1 VSLTFNVRENSGV
14 TVIEISGRLTLGE
27 VATRLTDEVRR
38 LIAAGKKSIILNL
51 GALTNMDSS
60 GVGLLVSAYAT
71 VNREGGQLKLSNLTS
86 RVKDLL
92 LVTKLYTVFEVYE
105 DEPAAIA
112 SFDLLA
118 RKSVV

>member
-1 VSLTFNVRENSGV
+1 MSLTLNVRDNSGV
-14 TVIEISGRLTLGE
+14 TVIEIAGRLTLGE
-27 VATRLTDEVRR
+27 QATRLTDEVRR
-38 LIAAGKKSIILNL
+38 LIAAGKKNILLNVA
-51 GALTNMDSS
+51 GLTNMDSS

-71 VNREGGQLKLSNLTS
+71 VNREGGHLKLSNLTS

-92 LVTKLYTVFEVYE
+92 LITKLYAVFEVCE

>member
-1 VSLTFNVRENSGV
+1 
-14 TVIEISGRLTLGE
+14 
-27 VATRLTDEVRR
+27 
-38 LIAAGKKSIILNL
+38 LIAAGKRSILLNL
-51 GALTNMDSS
+51 AGVTNMDSS
-60 GVGLLVSAYAT
+60 GVGLLVGAYAT
-71 VNREGGQLKLSNLTS
+71 VNREGGHLKLSNLTS

-105 DEPAAIA
+105 DEPAALA

>member
-1 VSLTFNVRENSGV
+1 VSLTLNVRENSGV
-14 TVIEISGRLTLGE
+14 TVIEIAGRLTLGE
-27 VATRLTDEVRR
+27 EASRLTDEVRR
-38 LIAAGKKSIILNL
+38 LIAAGKKNILLNL
-51 GALTNMDSS
+51 AGLTNMDSS

-71 VNREGGQLKLSNLTS
+71 VNREGGHLKLANLTS

-92 LVTKLYTVFEVYE
+92 LVTKLYTVFEVCE

>member
-1 VSLTFNVRENSGV
+1 MSLNLNVRENSGV

-51 GALTNMDSS
+51 GGLTNMDSS

-71 VNREGGQLKLSNLTS
+71 VNREGGHLKLSNLTS

-92 LVTKLYTVFEVYE
+92 LITKLYAVFEVCE

>member
-1 VSLTFNVRENSGV
+1 LTFNVRESSGV

-38 LIAAGKKSIILNL
+38 LIDAGKKKILLNL
-51 GALTNMDSS
+51 AGLTNMDSS
-60 GVGLLVSAYAT
+60 GVGLLVAAYAT
-71 VNREGGQLKLSNLTS
+71 VNREGGQLKLSNLVG

-92 LVTKLYTVFEVYE
+92 LLTKLYAVLEVYD
-105 DEPAAIA
+105 DEPAALA
-112 SFDLLA
+112 SFALMA

>member
-1 VSLTFNVRENSGV
+1 VSLNLNVRENSGV

-51 GALTNMDSS
+51 GGLTNMDSS

-71 VNREGGQLKLSNLTS
+71 VNREGGHLKLSNLTS

>member
-1 VSLTFNVRENSGV
+1 MSLTLNVRDNSGV
-14 TVIEISGRLTLGE
+14 TVIEIAGRLTLGE
-27 VATRLTDEVRR
+27 EASRLTDEVRR
-38 LIAAGKKSIILNL
+38 LIAAGKKNILLNVA
-51 GALTNMDSS
+51 GLTNMDSS

-71 VNREGGQLKLSNLTS
+71 VNREGGHLKLSNLTS

-92 LVTKLYTVFEVYE
+92 LITKLYAVFEVCE

>member
-1 VSLTFNVRENSGV
+1 VSLNLNVRENSGV

-51 GALTNMDSS
+51 GGLTNMDSS
-60 GVGLLVSAYAT
+60 GVGLLVSAFAT
-71 VNREGGQLKLSNLTS
+71 VHREGGQLKLSNLTS